1 MNSLLDTII
10 LVSGLL
16 AAVAVAGMC
25 LVCLV
30 VWMVGGKPV
39 LWK

>member
-1 MNSLLDTII
+1 MIDLIDTMFLIG
-10 LVSGLL
+10 GLL
-16 AAVAVAGMC
+16 AAVAVAAMC

-30 VWMVGGKPV
+30 VWMVGDKPV